1 MECEKSYMEIKE
13 KGEKTS
19 FIDQLFHKTELRA
32 FFQLQF
38 LPLMELWKNHGIL
51 NTQIWVHLW
60 LFPRPNN

>member
-32 FFQLQF
+32 FYLLQF
-38 LPLMELWKNHGIL
+38 LTTNGIMEKSWYSQHANMSTLM
-51 NTQIWVHLW
+51 T
-60 LFPRPNN
+60 FPQTK

>member
-32 FFQLQF
+32 FF
-38 LPLMELWKNHGIL
+38 
-51 NTQIWVHLW
+51 
-60 LFPRPNN
+60 

>member
-32 FFQLQF
+32 AFFLLHF

-51 NTQIWVHLW
+51 NTQI
-60 LFPRPNN
+60 